1 MWPSVEQPT
10 EMRLPINMGISK
22 LKRELRTLYPGMAKS
37 AFNRIVR
44 AYKKRSWSEYEGVVR
59 HRGHF
64 PTHPSYKTKS
74 VEVTTKDEEITT
86 IKVRTEPK
94 GDV

>member
-1 MWPSVEQPT
+1 MET
-10 EMRLPINMGISK
+10 ARIPINLGIKK
-22 LKRELRTLYPGMAKS
+22 LKKELHTLYPDMDKS
-37 AFNRIVR
+37 AFNRITR

-64 PTHPSYKTKS
+64 PTHPSYRTAS

-86 IKVRTEPK
+86 IKVK
-94 GDV
+94 NGNKK

>member
-1 MWPSVEQPT
+1 MET
-10 EMRLPINMGISK
+10 ARTPIDLGIQK
-22 LKRELRTLYPGMAKS
+22 LKRELHTLYPDMKKS
-37 AFNRIVR
+37 AFNTIIR

-64 PTHPSYKTKS
+64 PTHPSYRTAS

-86 IKVRTEPK
+86 IKVK
-94 GDV
+94 NGNKK

>member
-1 MWPSVEQPT
+1 METANIPVN
-10 EMRLPINMGISK
+10 LGIKK
-22 LKRELRTLYPGMAKS
+22 LKRELRTLYPDMAKS

-64 PTHPSYKTKS
+64 PTHPSYRTAG

-86 IKVRTEPK
+86 IKVRNANK
-94 GDV
+94 K